1 MTVRAFGQLAL
12 AAAIL
17 PLALSAP
24 AAAADTPRQALAQL
38 AAHQV
43 HGWADAHLAYPE
55 LEARIAAGVRVRVPC
70 GVVSI
75 LGLRLTERL
84 GVSARL
90 VGAFANQRGDM
101 LDVPDDTLESHAMLE
116 VWEQDRWVV
125 YDLDGNVRGVDQDNK
140 GVGVID
146 FAQGTRH
153 YDSLAT
159 DELYDPAES
168 PYPAY
173 ERWLFA
179 NHEAWYDRVLG
190 TVAVKPLG
198 WTVYFFTDPGTQG
211 SAWPHRRV
219 RVARSQPLA
228 AAGRCAP
235 TTRYGPHPANAAEA
249 RHHGSARGHRPA
261 RPATRY
267 SGSRRPGLPPQGP
280 GHP

>member
-1 MTVRAFGQLAL
+1 
-12 AAAIL
+12 
-17 PLALSAP
+17 
-24 AAAADTPRQALAQL
+24 
-38 AAHQV
+38 
-43 HGWADAHLAYPE
+43 
-55 LEARIAAGVRVRVPC
+55 
-70 GVVSI
+70 
-75 LGLRLTERL
+75 
-84 GVSARL
+84 
-90 VGAFANQRGDM
+90 M

-153 YDSLAT
+153 YDRLAT

-198 WTVYFFTDPGTQG
+198 WTVYFFTDPALKDQLGPT
-211 SAWPHRRV
+211 
-219 RVARSQPLA
+219 
-228 AAGRCAP
+228 AGYEWLEANRWRQLVDAP
-235 TTRYGPHPANAAEA
+235 PRPATAPHPANAAEA

-261 RPATRY
+261 RGPQPGTPVRAAPGCRLKGQAIRRQGVTCARAQRTLRSY
-267 SGSRRPGLPPQGP
+267 LRAGRAPRGWRCRASRCVSLRRAASVGLAARS
-280 GHP
+280 

>member
-55 LEARIAAGVRVRVPC
+55 LEARIAAGVPRAGSVR
-70 GVVSI
+70 VVSI

-125 YDLDGNVRGVDQDNK
+125 YDLDGNVRGS
-140 GVGVID
+140 
-146 FAQGTRH
+146 TR
-153 YDSLAT
+153 
-159 DELYDPAES
+159 
-168 PYPAY
+168 
-173 ERWLFA
+173 
-179 NHEAWYDRVLG
+179 
-190 TVAVKPLG
+190 
-198 WTVYFFTDPGTQG
+198 
-211 SAWPHRRV
+211 
-219 RVARSQPLA
+219 
-228 AAGRCAP
+228 
-235 TTRYGPHPANAAEA
+235 TTRA
-249 RHHGSARGHRPA
+249 
-261 RPATRY
+261 
-267 SGSRRPGLPPQGP
+267 SG
-280 GHP
+280 